1 MKLDTLRRA
10 LARAARLYQT
20 SQTTPAADAA
30 DDLEI
35 GRCRTCS
42 GHVFIAHP
50 ARGSLYLGPV
60 EILNDGGCPECRSLA
75 EVWGVLD
82 LALSPTAP
90 RLAAGTRPDLFASY
104 GVSPYTVRPLAG
116 AASNVAPDPRRK
128 NKES

>member
-1 MKLDTLRRA
+1 LKLDTLRRA
-10 LARAARLYQT
+10 LARAARLYDT

-35 GRCRTCS
+35 GRCRTCN

-60 EILNDGGCPECRSLA
+60 EILNDGGCPECRSLVD
-75 EVWGVLD
+75 VWSVLD

-90 RLAAGTRPDLFASY
+90 RLRACLRPDLFSAY
-104 GVSPYTVRPLAG
+104 GVSPYTVRPLVG

-128 NKES
+128 IKES

>member
-10 LARAARLYQT
+10 LARAARLYDT

-35 GRCRTCS
+35 GRCRTCN

-60 EILNDGGCPECRSLA
+60 EILNDGGCPECRSLVD
-75 EVWGVLD
+75 VWAVLD

-90 RLAAGTRPDLFASY
+90 RLRACLRPDLFSAY
-104 GVSPYTVRPLAG
+104 GVSPYTVRPLVG
-116 AASNVAPDPRRK
+116 AASNIAPDPRRK
-128 NKES
+128 IKES

>member
-10 LARAARLYQT
+10 LARAARLYDT

-35 GRCRTCS
+35 GRCRTCN

-50 ARGSLYLGPV
+50 SRGSLYLGPV
-60 EILNDGGCPECRSLA
+60 EILNDGGCPECRSLCD
-75 EVWGVLD
+75 VWAVLD

-90 RLAAGTRPDLFASY
+90 RLRACLRPDLFSAY
-104 GVSPYTVRPLAG
+104 GVSPYTVRPLVG

-128 NKES
+128 IKES